1 MRPTLSIHGYV
12 TILVIAIVLPFLG
25 FAALLVDHAASG
37 EQELR
42 ARMVRDAAIGA
53 AGDLN
58 RQLGVQQALVLALA
72 DSRAL
77 QTGDLEAFHDQA
89 RELLRRQDVTAVLYD
104 PAGQELV
111 NTAVPFGTLLP
122 AEPDAVQRVV
132 RSGHVEVSD
141 LFKDPLTGQP
151 TIDIAAPVMHD
162 SALAFVLSLRITH
175 AVASVML
182 EQQIPP
188 GQGIGL
194 IDRTGTIIFRTRDP
208 QQVVGLKAPAEFLH
222 GIMTGDEGAFLSHS
236 RTGVPLYVAFSR
248 VRLAGWV
255 LAVSIPRDVLF
266 APIHDSLIWVLVL
279 GAGTSVLAVLIAA
292 MIGRMIARPVA
303 SLSRLAAALGRGE
316 RIGTP
321 PVSHLS
327 EVDAVAATMVA
338 ATAQLRELTEQ
349 RERAT
354 EVLRDE
360 LASRRKIE
368 QQLVQAQKMEAVG
381 QLTGGLA
388 HDFNNLLAIII
399 GNLDAVRESC
409 SYDREM
415 AELTGSAVEAALRGA
430 DLTRQ
435 LLAFARRQS
444 LAPKQCDIN
453 ETIGTIVRLLSR
465 TLGEDIVIDLQ
476 LGTGVWPVM
485 VDVAQLEAA
494 ITNLA
499 TNARDA
505 MPHGGQLTIVTRNT
519 RLDEDYAQRY
529 DEVAAGDYVLIE
541 VSDSGSG
548 MSPEVLLHIFEPFF
562 TTKEPGHG
570 TGLGLS
576 MVFGF
581 MKQSGGHISA
591 YSELAEGTT
600 FRLYLPPVPD
610 AVASTEPQ
618 VQAPPEP
625 GHNEM
630 ILAVEDSAGLR
641 QILVRQLTSAG
652 YRVLEAGDARLALET
667 IDSGADIDLLL
678 TDIVM
683 PGGMNGHE
691 LARAATLRRPELK
704 TLLTTGFSE
713 VTNGNGASGNGG
725 SGRRHILRKPYRKDE
740 LLRYVREAL
749 DG

>member
-12 TILVIAIVLPFLG
+12 TILVIAVVLPFLG
-25 FAALLVDHAASG
+25 FAALLVDHTASG

-42 ARMVRDAAIGA
+42 ASMVREAAIGTA
-53 AGDLN
+53 SDLN
-58 RQLGVQQALVLALA
+58 RQVGVLQALVLALA

-89 RELLRRQDVTAVLYD
+89 SELLRRQVVTAVLHD

-111 NTAVPFGTLLP
+111 NTAVPLGTQLP
-122 AEPDAVQRVV
+122 ADPDAVRRVV
-132 RSGHVEVSD
+132 VSGRVEVSD
-141 LFKDPLTGQP
+141 LIIDKLTGQP
-151 TIDIAAPVMHD
+151 TIDVAAPVMHD
-162 SALAFVLSLRITH
+162 GALAYVLSLRITH
-175 AVASVML
+175 AVASVLL

-188 GQGIGL
+188 AQSIGL
-194 IDRTGTIIFRTRDP
+194 IDRTGTIIFRTRDS
-208 QQVVGLKAPAEFLH
+208 QDIVGLKASAEFLR
-222 GIMTGDEGAFLSHS
+222 GIEAGDDGAFLTHS
-236 RTGVPLYVAFSR
+236 QAGLPLYVAFSR

-266 APIHDSLIWVLVL
+266 APSHDSLIWVLAL
-279 GAGTSVLAVLIAA
+279 GGGTLVLAMLFA
-292 MIGRMIARPVA
+292 MAIGRMIARPVA

-316 RIGTP
+316 PISTP
-321 PVSHLS
+321 PATHLS

-338 ATAQLRELTEQ
+338 ATAQLRELTAQ
-349 RERAT
+349 RERDAK
-354 EVLRDE
+354 VLREE
-360 LASRRKIE
+360 LASRQRVE
-368 QQLVQAQKMEAVG
+368 QQLIQAQKMEAVG

-409 SYDREM
+409 TYDREM

-430 DLTRQ
+430 ELTRQ

-444 LAPKQCDIN
+444 LAPERCDIN
-453 ETIGTIVRLLSR
+453 ATIGSTVRLLSR
-465 TLGEDIVIDLQ
+465 TLGEDIVFDLQ

-494 ITNLA
+494 IANLA

-505 MPHGGQLTIVTRNT
+505 MPDGGQLTIVTRNT

-529 DEVAAGDYVLIE
+529 DEVAPGDYVLIE
-541 VSDSGSG
+541 VTDSGSG
-548 MSPEVLLHIFEPFF
+548 MAPEVLQHIFEPFF
-562 TTKEPGHG
+562 TTKEPGRG

-591 YSELAEGTT
+591 YSEFGEGTT

-610 AVASTEPQ
+610 AVASTEPTT
-618 VQAPPEP
+618 QATPEL
-625 GHNEM
+625 GRNEV

-641 QILVRQLTSAG
+641 EILVRQLTSAG
-652 YRVLEAGDARLALET
+652 YRVLEAGDARVALET

-691 LARAATLRRPELK
+691 LARLAMLRRPDLK
-704 TLLTTGFSE
+704 TLLTTGFSD
-713 VTNGNGASGNGG
+713 VTNGNGTSVPL
-725 SGRRHILRKPYRKDE
+725 HILRKPYRKDE
-740 LLRYVREAL
+740 LLHYVREAL
-749 DG
+749 DGCRSAA

>member
-1 MRPTLSIHGYV
+1 MRPTLSIHRYV
-12 TILVIAIVLPFLG
+12 TIMVIAIVLPFLG
-25 FAALLVDHAASG
+25 FAALLVNHAASG

-42 ARMVRDAAIGA
+42 ARMVRDAAIGT

-58 RQLGVQQALVLALA
+58 RELGALQALVLALA

-89 RELLRRQDVTAVLYD
+89 SELLRRQGVTAVLHD

-111 NTAVPFGTLLP
+111 NTAVPFGTQLP
-122 AEPDAVQRVV
+122 AEPDAEQRVV
-132 RSGHVEVSD
+132 RSGRVEMSD
-141 LFKDPLTGQP
+141 LITDPLTGQA

-162 SALAFVLSLRITH
+162 SGLAYVLSLRI
-175 AVASVML
+175 ASVVASVML
-182 EQQIPP
+182 EQQIPS
-188 GQGIGL
+188 GQSIGL

-208 QQVVGLKAPAEFLH
+208 QQAIGLKAPAEFLR
-222 GIMTGDEGAFLSHS
+222 GIETGDEGWFLFRS
-236 RTGVPLYVAFSR
+236 RAGVPVFVAFTR
-248 VRLAGWV
+248 VKLAGWV

-266 APIHDSLIWVLVL
+266 APVRDSLIWVLVL

-303 SLSRLAAALGRGE
+303 SLSRLAAVLGRGE
-316 RIGTP
+316 PFSTP
-321 PVSHLS
+321 PLTHLA
-327 EVDAVAATMVA
+327 EVDAVAAAMVA
-338 ATAQLRELTEQ
+338 ATAQLRRLTDQ
-349 RERAT
+349 REHAA

-360 LASRRKIE
+360 LASRRKVE
-368 QQLVQAQKMEAVG
+368 LQLIQAQKMEAVG

-409 SYDREM
+409 TYDREM

-430 DLTRQ
+430 ELTRQ

-444 LAPKQCDIN
+444 LAPKRCDIN

-465 TLGEDIVIDLQ
+465 TLGEDVVIDLQ
-476 LGTGVWPVM
+476 LGTDAWPVM
-485 VDVAQLEAA
+485 VDVVQLEAA
-494 ITNLA
+494 IANLA

-505 MPHGGQLTIVTRNT
+505 MPHGGQLTIATRST

-548 MSPEVLLHIFEPFF
+548 MSPEVLQHIFEPFF
-562 TTKEPGHG
+562 TTKEPGRG

-591 YSELAEGTT
+591 YSEVGEGTT

-610 AVASTEPQ
+610 AVAATEAV

-652 YRVLEAGDARLALET
+652 YRVLEAGNARLALET
-667 IDSGADIDLLL
+667 IESGADIDLLL

-691 LARAATLRRPELK
+691 LARVALLRRPELK

-713 VTNGNGASGNGG
+713 VTNGNGASGA
-725 SGRRHILRKPYRKDE
+725 RHILCKPYRKDE
-740 LLRYVREAL
+740 LLRCVREAL
-749 DG
+749 DA

>member
-1 MRPTLSIHGYV
+1 
-12 TILVIAIVLPFLG
+12 
-25 FAALLVDHAASG
+25 
-37 EQELR
+37 
-42 ARMVRDAAIGA
+42 MVREAAIGT
-53 AGDLN
+53 AGDLD
-58 RQLGVQQALVLALA
+58 RQLGTLQALVLALA

-77 QTGDLEAFHDQA
+77 QTGDLEVFHNQA
-89 RELLRRQDVTAVLYD
+89 GELLRRQGVTAVLYD
-104 PAGQELV
+104 PTGQELV
-111 NTAVPFGTLLP
+111 NTAVPFGTQLP
-122 AEPDAVQRVV
+122 AEPDAVMRVV

-141 LFKDPLTGQP
+141 LITDPLTGQP
-151 TIDIAAPVMHD
+151 TVDIAAPVMHD
-162 SALAFVLSLRITH
+162 GALAYVLSLRI
-175 AVASVML
+175 ARAIASVMM
-182 EQQIPP
+182 EQLIPP
-188 GQGIGL
+188 AQTIGL
-194 IDRTGTIIFRTRDP
+194 IDRTGTIVFRTRDP
-208 QQVVGLKAPAEFLH
+208 QQVVGVKAPDEFLR
-222 GIMTGDEGAFLSHS
+222 GIVAGDDGAFLSHS
-236 RTGVPLYVAFSR
+236 RAGLPLYVAFSR

-255 LAVSIPRDVLF
+255 LAVSIPRNVLF
-266 APIHDSLIWVLVL
+266 APIRNSLIWVFLL
-279 GAGTSVLAVLIAA
+279 GTGTLLLAVLIAA
-292 MIGRMIARPVA
+292 AIGRMITRPVA
-303 SLSRLAAALGRGE
+303 SLSRLAAALGHGE
-316 RIGTP
+316 RIGAP
-321 PVSHLS
+321 PVTHLS
-327 EVDAVAATMVA
+327 EVDAVAATMIT

-349 RERAT
+349 REHAA

-360 LASRRKIE
+360 LTSRRKIE
-368 QQLVQAQKMEAVG
+368 LQLVQAQKMEAVG

-409 SYDREM
+409 TYDREM
-415 AELTGSAVEAALRGA
+415 AELIGSAVEAALRGA
-430 DLTRQ
+430 ELTRQ

-444 LAPKQCDIN
+444 LAPQRCDIN
-453 ETIGTIVRLLSR
+453 ATIGAIVRLLSR

-476 LGTGVWPVM
+476 LGTVVWPVM

-505 MPHGGQLTIVTRNT
+505 MSHGGQLTIVTRNT

-529 DEVAAGDYVLIE
+529 DEVAPGDYVLIE
-541 VSDSGSG
+541 VSDCGSG
-548 MSPEVLLHIFEPFF
+548 MPPEVLQHIFEPFF
-562 TTKEPGHG
+562 TTKEPGRG

-591 YSELAEGTT
+591 YSELGEGTT

-610 AVASTEPQ
+610 AMASTEPMLL
-618 VQAPPEP
+618 APPER
-625 GHNEM
+625 GQNEM
-630 ILAVEDSAGLR
+630 ILAVEDSVGLR

-691 LARAATLRRPELK
+691 LARIATLRRPDLK

-713 VTNGNGASGNGG
+713 VTNGNGAS
-725 SGRRHILRKPYRKDE
+725 RPPLILRKPYRKDE

>member
-1 MRPTLSIHGYV
+1 MRPTLSIHRYV
-12 TILVIAIVLPFLG
+12 AILVIAIVLPFLG
-25 FAALLVDHAASG
+25 FAAVLVDHTARG

-42 ARMVRDAAIGA
+42 AHMVRDAAIGT

-58 RQLGVQQALVLALA
+58 RQLVALQSLVLALA

-89 RELLRRQDVTAVLYD
+89 SELLRRQGVTAVLHD
-104 PAGQELV
+104 LAGQELV
-111 NTAVPFGTLLP
+111 NTAVPLGTRLP
-122 AEPDAVQRVV
+122 AEPDAVQWVV

-141 LFKDPLTGQP
+141 LMTDPQTGQSK
-151 TIDIAAPVMHD
+151 IDIAAPVMRD
-162 SALAFVLSLRITH
+162 GTLAYVLSLRIAH

-182 EQQIPP
+182 EQQIPLA
-188 GQGIGL
+188 QSIGL
-194 IDRTGTIIFRTRDP
+194 IDRAGTIIFRTRDP
-208 QQVVGLKAPAEFLH
+208 QQAVGQKAPAEFLR
-222 GIMTGDEGAFLSHS
+222 GIEAVDDGWFMLRS
-236 RTGVPLYVAFSR
+236 RAGVPLYVAFSR

-266 APIHDSLIWVLVL
+266 APIRDSMIWVLVL
-279 GAGTSVLAVLIAA
+279 GAATLVLAVLIPMAVA
-292 MIGRMIARPVA
+292 RMISRPVA
-303 SLSRLAAALGRGE
+303 SLSRLAAALGQGE
-316 RIGTP
+316 PISTP
-321 PVSHLS
+321 PVTHLS
-327 EVDAVAATMVA
+327 EVDAVAAAMIT
-338 ATAQLRELTEQ
+338 ATARLLELTEQ
-349 RERAT
+349 RGRAADI
-354 EVLRDE
+354 LREE
-360 LASRRKIE
+360 LASRRKVE
-368 QQLVQAQKMEAVG
+368 QQLIQAQKMEAVG

-409 SYDREM
+409 TYDREM

-430 DLTRQ
+430 ELTRQ

-444 LAPKQCDIN
+444 LAPERCDIN
-453 ETIGTIVRLLSR
+453 VTIGNIVRLLSR
-465 TLGEDIVIDLQ
+465 MLGEDIVIDLQ

-485 VDVAQLEAA
+485 VDVVQLEAA
-494 ITNLA
+494 IANLA

-505 MPHGGQLTIVTRNT
+505 MPHGGQLMIATRNT
-519 RLDEDYAQRY
+519 RLDEDFAQRY
-529 DEVAAGDYVLIE
+529 DEVAAGNYVLIE
-541 VSDSGSG
+541 VTDSGSG
-548 MSPEVLLHIFEPFF
+548 MSPEVLQHIFEPFF
-562 TTKEPGHG
+562 TTKEPGRG

-591 YSELAEGTT
+591 YSEVAEGTT

-610 AVASTEPQ
+610 AVASAEPMAR
-618 VQAPPEP
+618 APPEP

-652 YRVLEAGDARLALET
+652 YRVLEAGNARLALET

-683 PGGMNGHE
+683 PGGMSGHE
-691 LARAATLRRPELK
+691 LARIAMLRRPDLK
-704 TLLTTGFSE
+704 TLLTTGFSD
-713 VTNGNGASGNGG
+713 VTNGNGASGP
-725 SGRRHILRKPYRKDE
+725 RHILCKPYRKDE
-740 LLRYVREAL
+740 LLRCVREAL
-749 DG
+749 DA